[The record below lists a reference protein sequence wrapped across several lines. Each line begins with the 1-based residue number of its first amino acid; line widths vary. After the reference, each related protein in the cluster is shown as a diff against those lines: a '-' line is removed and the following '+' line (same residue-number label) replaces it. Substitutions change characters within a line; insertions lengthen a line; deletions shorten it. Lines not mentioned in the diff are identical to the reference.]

1 MHPLLTDGS
10 VVSTLSAQQVMGSG
24 GKSSVKKQEIAKNS
38 LNFWKN
44 LSAATLQTVV

>member
-10 VVSTLSAQQVMGSG
+10 FVSALSAEKVARSG
-24 GKSSVKKQEIAKNS
+24 GKTSDKNQEIAKNS

-44 LSAATLQTVV
+44 LRGATLQTIV